1 MGGIIGL
8 KVSGRVIFRCILF
21 CLTASVLTACYDR
34 YPYFFQKPEFSVSNG
49 EGDSSGIYLNIST
62 PDGESLIR
70 YTTNGSDPSSTYG
83 ELYKDTLY
91 LTVSTYIKACAY
103 RSGYSA
109 GPIAEYYYE
118 ATTE

>member
-1 MGGIIGL
+1 MKG
-8 KVSGRVIFRCILF
+8 SGKEIFRCIIF
-21 CLTASVLTACYDR
+21 CLTVLTLTACSDR
-34 YPYFFQKPEFSVSNG
+34 YPYFFQKPEFYAYTVD
-49 EGDSSGIYLNIST
+49 GDSSGIYLNITS

-70 YTTNGSDPSSTYG
+70 YTTNGSNPSSSYG
-83 ELYKDTLY
+83 ELYEDTLY
-91 LTVSTYIKACAY
+91 LTTSTYIRACAY